1 VDRSFNGQY
10 YVSKTLVFATSFD
23 GRENTRYS
31 WQNLLQK
38 PSQVDEVGVILI
50 GKERQL
56 PQQVASRD
64 RFPRQ

>member
-10 YVSKTLVFATSFD
+10 YVPKTLVFATSFD

-38 PSQVDEVGVILI
+38 PSQVDDVGVILI

-56 PQQVASRD
+56 RQQVASRD